1 MSEYDNF
8 RRLLADGLAR
18 FKARRGMNNLEV
30 GNYLGIG
37 HTTVSR
43 ILNEETVML
52 NQDTFLRVLGAA
64 GMVIRRKKDD
74 TK

>member
-37 HTTVSR
+37 HTAVSR

-52 NQDTFLRVLGAA
+52 NQDTFLRIMGAA
-64 GMVIRRKKDD
+64 GLVVKK
-74 TK
+74 KEEEK